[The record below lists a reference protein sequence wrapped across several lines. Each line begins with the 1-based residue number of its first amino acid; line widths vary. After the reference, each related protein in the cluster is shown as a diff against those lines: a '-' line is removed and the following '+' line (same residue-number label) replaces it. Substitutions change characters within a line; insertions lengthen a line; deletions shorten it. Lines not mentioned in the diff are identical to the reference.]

1 MSERYV
7 ITIDVENMPKP
18 IMLGS
23 DMARRVCK
31 SICTFPVA
39 FDRKPVIPFI
49 NIHRE
54 EKPDE

>member
-1 MSERYV
+1 MSECYV
-7 ITIDVENMPKP
+7 ITIDIENMLKP

-23 DMARRVCK
+23 DMARRVCR
-31 SICTFPVA
+31 SICTFPAA

-54 EKPDE
+54 ETSDE